1 MVTPGNGRGDDRG
14 QLVVIAALMI
24 ALTVLGSVVL
34 LNSVHSSPEVAVSSD
49 ASSLA
54 ETERSTMELRD
65 ELRTAFLAINASDIA
80 TNDNRVAFVDQQYFK
95 TVVETFGTEYNE
107 LLTSDRA
114 MVVNATYNDS
124 AAVEGAI
131 VSHTGST
138 SLSGTQRLLENAA
151 GEAPLVSVNATLGP
165 TEEVALEFN
174 DTDAGTRFLNV
185 TNSDVEFDGTEK
197 CDFTSSPS
205 TRSVQLQFYNGTGQ
219 IETKNHYCGSATIDY
234 GDFNNVTLHNS
245 ADINGSTIEI
255 SAVEADCGASGVD
268 CVDKS
273 GIDLM
278 PTFILKTADPSVTY
292 EGNITVFE
300 VTDS

>member
-65 ELRTAFLAINASDIA
+65 ELRTAFLATNASDIA

-185 TNSDVEFDGTEK
+185 TNSDVEFEGSDL
-197 CDFTSSPS
+197 CDFTGSSV
-205 TRSVQLQFYNGTGQ
+205 VQVDLYNGTGE
-219 IETKNHYCGSATIDY
+219 ISTDDDFCGNLSVDY